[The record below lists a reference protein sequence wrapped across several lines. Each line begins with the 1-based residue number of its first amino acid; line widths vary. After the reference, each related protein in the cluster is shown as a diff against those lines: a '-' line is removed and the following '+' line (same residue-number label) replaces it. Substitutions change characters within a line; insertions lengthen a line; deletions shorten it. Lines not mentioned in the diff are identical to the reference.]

1 MAETDAMGIE
11 LAGIKK
17 SYGKKKVLENV
28 SLKAKEGSCVGILG
42 GNGCGKSTLLSI
54 LAGVRRADGG
64 AFLYRG
70 EDLLQKGSARTGTVG
85 YVPQGDTLIEELT
98 AWDNLR
104 LWYGKEVLKNELNG
118 GVLELLGISEFLKV
132 TVRKM
137 SGGMKKRLS
146 IGCAVLGKPK
156 ILLLDEPSAALD
168 LACKDR
174 IYEYFRQYKKEGGVL
189 LMTTHDMQD
198 MEQCEECHL
207 LRGGVLSPYE
217 YDGDMH
223 RLAGCLE

>member
-1 MAETDAMGIE
+1 MVKIAAMSIE
-11 LAGIKK
+11 LAGIRK
-17 SYGKKKVLENV
+17 SYGKKKVLESI
-28 SLKAKEGSCVGILG
+28 SLKAGEGSCVGILG

-54 LAGVRRADGG
+54 LAGVRKADGG

-70 EDLLQKGSARTGTVG
+70 EDLLQGGSLRARVVG
-85 YVPQGDTLIEELT
+85 YVPQGDTLVEELT

-104 LWYGKEVLKNELNG
+104 MWYGRAALKNELNG
-118 GVLELLGISEFLKV
+118 GVLEMLGISEFLKV

-146 IGCAVLGKPK
+146 IGCAVVGKPK

-168 LACKDR
+168 LACKER
-174 IYEYFRQYKKEGGVL
+174 IYEYFKQYKSEGGIL

-198 MEQCEECHL
+198 MELCDSCWL
-207 LRGGVLSPYE
+207 LKEGVLSPYE
-217 YDGDMH
+217 YDGDIH
-223 RLAGCLE
+223 RLARCLQ

>member
-1 MAETDAMGIE
+1 MGIE
-11 LAGIKK
+11 LAGIQK
-17 SYGKKKVLENV
+17 SYGKKRGLKNV
-28 SLKAKEGSCVGILG
+28 SLKAGEGSCVGILG

-64 AFLYRG
+64 AFFYQER
-70 EDLLQKGSARTGTVG
+70 DLLQDGDLRTRTVG

-104 LWYGKEVLKNELNG
+104 MWYGKRVLKEALDG
-118 GVLELLGISEFLKV
+118 GVLEMLGISDFLKV

-146 IGCAVLGKPK
+146 IGCAVVGKPK

-168 LACKDR
+168 LACKER
-174 IYEYFRQYKKEGGVL
+174 IYEYFEQYKREGGIL

-198 MEQCEECHL
+198 MELCDSCFL
-207 LRGGVLSPYE
+207 LKEGVLSPYE
-217 YDGDMH
+217 YDGDIH
-223 RLAGCLE
+223 RLARCLQ

>member
-1 MAETDAMGIE
+1 MGVE
-11 LAGIKK
+11 LTGIQK
-17 SYGKKKVLENV
+17 SYGKKRVLKNV
-28 SLKAKEGSCVGILG
+28 SLKAGEGSCVGILG

-64 AFLYRG
+64 AFFYQG
-70 EDLLQKGSARTGTVG
+70 GDLLQDGELRTRAVG

-104 LWYGKEVLKNELNG
+104 MWYGKRVLKEELDG
-118 GVLELLGISEFLKV
+118 GVLEMLGISDFLKV

-146 IGCAVLGKPK
+146 IGCAVVGKPK

-168 LACKDR
+168 LACKER
-174 IYEYFRQYKKEGGVL
+174 IYEYFEQYKREGGIL

-198 MEQCEECHL
+198 MELCDSCFL
-207 LRGGVLSPYE
+207 LKEGVLSPYG
-217 YDGDMH
+217 YDGDIH
-223 RLAGCLE
+223 RLARCLQ

>member
-1 MAETDAMGIE
+1 MSIE

-28 SLKAKEGSCVGILG
+28 SLKARAGSCVGILG
-42 GNGCGKSTLLSI
+42 GNGCGKSTLLSV
-54 LAGVRRADGG
+54 LAGVRKADGG
-64 AFLYRG
+64 VFLYEG
-70 EDLLQKGSARTGTVG
+70 ADLLQGGNNRPGVVG
-85 YVPQGDTLIEELT
+85 YVPQGDTLVEELT

-104 LWYGKEVLKNELNG
+104 MWYSKAELKNELDG
-118 GVLELLGISEFLKV
+118 GVLEMLGISEFLKV

-146 IGCAVLGKPK
+146 IGCAVVGKPK

-168 LACKDR
+168 LACKER
-174 IYEYFRQYKKEGGVL
+174 ICKYFMQYKRQGGIL

-198 MEQCEECHL
+198 MELCDSCCL
-207 LRGGVLSPYE
+207 LKEGVLSPYE
-217 YDGDMH
+217 YDGDIH
-223 RLAGCLE
+223 RLARCLQ

>member
-1 MAETDAMGIE
+1 MSIE

-28 SLKAKEGSCVGILG
+28 SLKAGEGSCVGILG

-54 LAGVRRADGG
+54 LAGVRKADGG
-64 AFLYRG
+64 VFLYEG
-70 EDLLQKGSARTGTVG
+70 KDLLQAGSLRTRVVG
-85 YVPQGDTLIEELT
+85 YVPQGDALVEELT

-104 LWYGKEVLKNELNG
+104 MWYSRAELKNELDG
-118 GVLELLGISEFLKV
+118 GVLEMLGISEFLKV

-146 IGCAVLGKPK
+146 IGCTVVGKPRV
-156 ILLLDEPSAALD
+156 LLLDEPSAALD
-168 LACKDR
+168 LACKEQ
-174 IYEYFRQYKKEGGVL
+174 IYEYFMQYKRQGGIL

-198 MEQCEECHL
+198 MELCDRCCL
-207 LRGGVLSPYE
+207 LKEGVLSPYE
-217 YDGDMH
+217 YDGDIH
-223 RLAGCLE
+223 RLARCIQ

>member
-1 MAETDAMGIE
+1 MGIE
-11 LAGIKK
+11 LAGIRK
-17 SYGKKKVLENV
+17 SYGKKKVLEDI
-28 SLKAKEGSCVGILG
+28 SLKAGEGSCVGILG

-64 AFLYRG
+64 TFLYQG
-70 EDLLQKGSARTGTVG
+70 KELLKDGSLRAQLVG
-85 YVPQGDTLIEELT
+85 YVPQGDTLVEELT

-104 LWYGKEVLKNELNG
+104 LWYDKKVLKDELDG

-146 IGCAVLGKPK
+146 IGCVVVGKPK

-168 LACKDR
+168 LACKER
-174 IYEYFRQYKKEGGVL
+174 IYQYYNLYKREGGIL

-198 MEQCEECHL
+198 MELCDNCCL
-207 LRGGVLSPYE
+207 LKNGTLTPYE
-217 YDGDMH
+217 YDGDIH
-223 RLAGCLE
+223 RLAKCLG